1 MIELFSFPSALCD
14 GGPPG
19 KLRLY
24 YDDSIPILSFGIS
37 ADSVQVYPIQSFC
50 YFRLDPDDD
59 TKFSFTFADNPSP
72 HHFTLKTAD
81 HLATLV
87 QLLLSHRLMTCDP
100 NQENTLIPAQ
110 ASPHPH
116 KSIPTDFATPEF
128 SLAAHQN
135 LLRRRAA
142 DGRATPL
149 YRKLR
154 APVTVAQFRPFFDGP
169 DRLDEYLNVRK
180 QWEIRIPYQA
190 SCKSRHNSD
199 VDSLSKDLLR
209 TVGSDRTITLFYTV
223 VHTMIQFA
231 PDLGFAQGML
241 DVVKLVAE
249 IELEGDLDRTDDAAQ
264 SALFWSWHALLFD
277 FGLAAWYRATEAKA
291 AQLVEFAVR
300 MIAGVSPTVE
310 AFVSHGDWEIFR
322 HAIGVA
328 VTLATRLFQPNL
340 IVSVWNLIFEAGTV
354 DLVDAAVLAV
364 LFCREYHEI
373 VMKNGKPD
381 IQKVSKLMDE
391 RYEVADEEDF
401 LGLLAAVSGRGPEK
415 ERPTPLPEFHC
426 SLFTPIQ
433 F

>member
-1 MIELFSFPSALCD
+1 MIELYSFPSAVCD

-19 KLRLY
+19 KLCLC
-24 YDDSIPILSFGIS
+24 YDDSIPVLSFGLS
-37 ADSVQVYPIQSFC
+37 TDSVSVYPIPSIS

-59 TKFSFTFADNPSP
+59 ARFDLAFAGSP
-72 HHFTLKTAD
+72 APHRFALKTAD

-87 QLLLSHRLMTCDP
+87 QLLLSQRLMTCDAS
-100 NQENTLIPAQ
+100 QENTLIPAQ
-110 ASPHPH
+110 ASPHPQ
-116 KSIPTDFATPEF
+116 KSIPTDFAAPEF

-135 LLRRRAA
+135 LLRRLAA
-142 DGRATPL
+142 DGRSTAL
-149 YRKLR
+149 YGKLR
-154 APVTVAQFRPFFDGP
+154 APVTVAHFRPFFDG
-169 DRLDEYLNVRK
+169 DGRLDEYLNVRR
-180 QWEIRIPYQA
+180 QWEIRIPFQA

-249 IELEGDLDRTDDAAQ
+249 VVLEGDLDRTDDDAQ
-264 SALFWSWHALLFD
+264 AALFWAWHALLFD
-277 FGLAAWYRATEAKA
+277 FGLAAWYSATEAKA

-328 VTLATRLFQPNL
+328 VTLATRLFQRNL
-340 IVSVWNLIFEAGTV
+340 IGRVWNLIFEAGTV

-364 LFCREYHEI
+364 LFCIEYHEI
-373 VMKNGKPD
+373 VTKDGRPD
-381 IQKVSKLMDE
+381 IAKASKLMDE
-391 RYEVADEEDF
+391 PYDVADEDDF
-401 LGLLAAVSGRGPEK
+401 LGLLAVVSGRGPER
-415 ERPTPLPEFHC
+415 ERPPPTPEFRC